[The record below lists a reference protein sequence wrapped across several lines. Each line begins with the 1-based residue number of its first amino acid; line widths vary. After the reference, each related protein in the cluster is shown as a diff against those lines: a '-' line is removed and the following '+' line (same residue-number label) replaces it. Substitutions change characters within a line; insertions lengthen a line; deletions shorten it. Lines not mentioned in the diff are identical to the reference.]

1 MRDHAQMRLVEL
13 SHTVEHGMITYPGLP
28 GPVIG
33 EHMSFDDSADRY
45 DPGTEFTIGRISMVS
60 NTGTY
65 LDTPGHR
72 FRGAHDLAGLPL
84 QRCALLPAVVVDAT
98 SVQAGIDAADLPA
111 EGLAGTA
118 VLLHTGWDRHWRT
131 DHYGDSN
138 HPFLTAAGSAA
149 LVQADVA
156 LVGIDSVNID
166 STTGGARPAHT
177 QLLAAGIPIVE
188 HLTGLEALPARN
200 AIFSAV
206 PAPIRDLFTF
216 PVRAF
221 AQLP

>member
-1 MRDHAQMRLVEL
+1 MRLVEL
-13 SHTVEHGMITYPGLP
+13 SHAVEHGMITYPGLP

-33 EHMSFDDSADRY
+33 EHMSFDDSVGRY
-45 DPGTEFTIGRISMVS
+45 DAGTEFTIGRISMVS

-72 FRGAHDLAGLPL
+72 FRGEHDLAGLAL
-84 QRCALLPAVVVDAT
+84 ERCALLPAVVIDAT
-98 SVQAGIDAADLPA
+98 SVQGGIGVADLPV
-111 EGLAGTA
+111 EGLAGAA
-118 VLLHTGWDRHWRT
+118 VLLRTGWDRHWRT
-131 DHYGDSN
+131 EHYGDPS
-138 HPFLTAAGSAA
+138 HPFLTAAGAAA
-149 LVQADVA
+149 LVQADVV

-166 STTGGARPAHT
+166 STIGGDRPAHT

-188 HLTGLEALPARN
+188 HLTGLEALPARG
-200 AIFSAV
+200 AVFAAV

>member
-1 MRDHAQMRLVEL
+1 MRLVEL

-28 GPVIG
+28 GPVIS
-33 EHMSFDDSADRY
+33 EHMSFDNSADRY

-84 QRCALLPAVVVDAT
+84 KRCALLPAVVVDAT
-98 SVQAGIDAADLPA
+98 SVQAGIDPADLPA

-166 STTGGARPAHT
+166 STTDGARPAHT

-206 PAPIRDLFTF
+206 PAPIQGLFTF